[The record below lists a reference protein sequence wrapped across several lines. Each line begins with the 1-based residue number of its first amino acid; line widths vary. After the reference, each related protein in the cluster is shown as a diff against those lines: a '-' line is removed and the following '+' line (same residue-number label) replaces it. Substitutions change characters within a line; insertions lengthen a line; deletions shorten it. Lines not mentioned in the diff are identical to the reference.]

1 MVGIALILLAPA
13 ASTEPPPASG
23 FYQAHQMEMGAAIE
37 LSPDGRFR
45 YQLDYGAVSES
56 GEGDWSSTG
65 TAIVLTS
72 NPMPAPPMFELVRDD
87 PAPLGQI
94 FVTLENPQGFGTPL
108 YVVATVIGSD
118 IGNRLSTD
126 DDGRLEAADGAAIT
140 AIAPLIPGIGLTAS
154 TFELARDRG
163 HRLLLRFHANDFDQA
178 RFDHQALPIDGGD
191 LLLNRYDTTIRFQRA
206 KP

>member
-1 MVGIALILLAPA
+1 MFAIALVLLAPA
-13 ASTEPPPASG
+13 ATAAPPPASG

-65 TAIVLTS
+65 NAIILTS
-72 NPMPAPPMFELVRDD
+72 NPMPSPPAFELVRDD

-108 YVVATVIGSD
+108 YVVATVTGSD
-118 IGNRLSTD
+118 IAHRLSTD
-126 DDGRLEAADGAAIT
+126 EDGRIEAADGATIT
-140 AIAPLIPGIGLTAS
+140 AIAPLIPGIGLTS
-154 TFELARDRG
+154 SKFELARDRG